1 MSATVTAGADVRE
14 GEQKSGGHAEKDR
27 ARLWSRRVR
36 WRESNSH
43 RRRDLIRCPSAPSGF
58 ANSCTAL
65 HVGGARA
72 IVLTEIRCICMSCMR
87 CRVGGVAQW

>member
-58 ANSCTAL
+58 ANSCAL
-65 HVGGARA
+65 R
-72 IVLTEIRCICMSCMR
+72 CMSAALAR
-87 CRVGGVAQW
+87 